1 MSSPKPLNRP
11 QSRPGEVCQHA
22 PSLRELVSMALAE
35 DIGSGDVTAALIPAK
50 SMGEGTFLAKS
61 HGRLSGMKAAREV
74 FRQLAPRA
82 TFTPL
87 MNDGDNFSPG
97 DQLARVQ
104 APVRVLLTGERTA
117 LNFLQQL
124 SGVATLT
131 SHFVEALGPD
141 SPIHVFDTRK
151 TVPLMRALQKEAVL
165 HGGGRNHRMGLFD
178 MALIKNNH
186 VDACGSV
193 TAAVGRLTEDGFFK
207 RKPRLKLCVEARDND
222 EAREATACGADII
235 MLDNMSASEIRRAV
249 EVIKGEANARRKP
262 LPEIE
267 ISGGITPAALRRMK
281 NLPIQR
287 VSAGAL
293 THSAP
298 AADISFRI
306 RPL

>member
-11 QSRPGEVCQHA
+11 QPRSRELCQHA
-22 PSLRELVSMALAE
+22 PSLKELVTMALAE
-35 DIGSGDVTAALIPAK
+35 DVGSGDVTAALIAAKTKGEGIFIAK
-50 SMGEGTFLAKS
+50 SD
-61 HGRLSGMKAAREV
+61 GRLSGMKAAREV
-74 FRQLAPRA
+74 FRQLGPRHS
-82 TFTPL
+82 FTAI
-87 MNDGDNFSPG
+87 MNDGDTFYPG

-131 SHFVEALGPD
+131 SHFIEALGPH

-151 TVPLMRALQKEAVL
+151 TVPLLRALQKEAVL

-193 TAAVGRLTEDGFFK
+193 RAAVARLDQDGFFT
-207 RKPRLKLCVEARDND
+207 RRPRLKLCVEARDNN
-222 EAREATACGADII
+222 EAREAAACGADII
-235 MLDNMSASEIRRAV
+235 MLDNMNAAEIRRAV
-249 EVIKGEANARRKP
+249 EVIKNEANASGKP

-267 ISGGITPAALRRMK
+267 ISGGITPTTLRRMR

>member
-1 MSSPKPLNRP
+1 MSSPKPSNRS
-11 QSRPGEVCQHA
+11 QSLPGEACHHA
-22 PSLRELVSMALAE
+22 PSLKELVSMTLAE

-50 SMGEGTFLAKS
+50 TMGEGIFVAKS
-61 HGRLSGMKAAREV
+61 EGRLSGLKTAREV

-82 TFTPL
+82 TFTA
-87 MNDGDNFSPG
+87 MMRDGDPFSPG
-97 DQLARVQ
+97 DQLASVR
-104 APVRVLLTGERTA
+104 ASVRVLLTGERTA

-124 SGVATLT
+124 SGVATMT
-131 SHFVEALGPD
+131 SRFIEALGSD

-151 TVPLMRALQKEAVL
+151 TVPLLRALQKEAVL

-193 TAAVGRLTEDGFFK
+193 TAAVARLAEDGFFK
-207 RKPRLKLCVEARDND
+207 RKPRLKLCVEARDNN
-222 EAREATACGADII
+222 EAREAAACGADII

-249 EVIKGEANARRKP
+249 EVIENETRSSGNP
-262 LPEIE
+262 PPEIE
-267 ISGGITPAALRRMK
+267 ISGGITPTALRRMR

>member
-1 MSSPKPLNRP
+1 
-11 QSRPGEVCQHA
+11 
-22 PSLRELVSMALAE
+22 MALAE
-35 DIGSGDVTAALIPAK
+35 DVGSGDVTAALIPAK
-50 SMGEGTFLAKS
+50 TMGEGIFVAKS
-61 HGRLSGMKAAREV
+61 SGCLSGMKAAREV
-74 FRQLAPRA
+74 FRQLGPRY
-82 TFTPL
+82 TFIPL
-87 MNDGDNFSPG
+87 MNDGDTFAPG
-97 DQLARVQ
+97 DKLARVQ

-131 SHFVEALGPD
+131 SHFIKALGPA
-141 SPIHVFDTRK
+141 SAIHVFDTRK

-193 TAAVGRLTEDGFFK
+193 TAAVERLAEDGFFK
-207 RKPRLKLCVEARDND
+207 RRPRLKLCVEARDND

-249 EVIKGEANARRKP
+249 EVIKGEAKNSRKP

-267 ISGGITPAALRRMK
+267 ISGGITPPALRRMK